1 MILTVKVK
9 PNAKVT
15 KVVEWLDDKTV
26 VIALHAPAT
35 EGKANEELVSF
46 LAKKLSLPK
55 SLIIIKRG
63 LTGRNKQLEIPE
75 SQSLAQLKT

>member
-15 KVVEWLDDKTV
+15 KIVEWLDDKTV

-35 EGKANEELVSF
+35 EGKANEELVGF
-46 LAKKLSLPK
+46 LSGKLNIPK
-55 SLIIIKRG
+55 THIVLKRG
-63 LTGRNKQLEIPE
+63 LASRVKHLELP
-75 SQSLAQLKT
+75 STTSLTPIKN